1 VGATSFQG
9 CSPDGQMSFLGM
21 LEDRAPEQDAVA
33 EANIYE
39 VGIIPDPVIKLMRD
53 MRRRR
58 GERQEDVARKL
69 GISRPQL
76 ANAERQRSGL
86 GRGPATRLKRWIAAG
101 VAAA

>member
-1 VGATSFQG
+1 
-9 CSPDGQMSFLGM
+9 MSFLGM

-39 VGIIPDPVIKLMRD
+39 GGIIPDPVIKLLRD

-86 GRGPATRLKRWIAAG
+86 GRGPAARLKRWIAGG
-101 VAAA
+101 VAAV